1 MKASKYLEP
10 KEKTERKSKRTKT
23 EKAPKESKLDT
34 YTQTLELFRT

>member
-10 KEKTERKSKRTKT
+10 REKTERKSKRSKRDI
-23 EKAPKESKLDT
+23 APKESKVDT